1 MANSEVFVRAEGSLS
16 MVQASASGGGA
27 SGARAWATAASC
39 PSALNVAYVDSFS
52 FTSAQQI
59 ATVRNRALPTHHKQT
74 MLDPIQVTFQFKWTG
89 AFTGVLSASG
99 ATMPL
104 AHLEFKA
111 SEPLVAAA
119 SGRYFQFMGVAFQ
132 QMQFTEADDGDTI
145 QMTCI
150 ALGMSGANNSGFL
163 S

>member
-1 MANSEVFVRAEGSLS
+1 MANAEVFVRAEGSLS

-27 SGARAWATAASC
+27 SGARAWATGSAP
-39 PSALNVAYVDSFS
+39 PSAINFAYVDSFT
-52 FTSAQQI
+52 FTSAQQL

-74 MLDPIQVTFQFKWTG
+74 MLDPIQVTFQLKWTG
-89 AFTGVLSASG
+89 AYTAVLSASG

-111 SEPLVAAA
+111 TEALVAAA
-119 SGRYFQFMGVAFQ
+119 SGRYFQFHGVAFQ
-132 QMQFTEADDGDTI
+132 QMQFTEADDGNTI
-145 QMTCI
+145 QFTCV
-150 ALGMSGANNSGFL
+150 ALGMSANPSGYL